1 MKFIQKMKNSILF
14 VQSINKIKFNYEKI
28 KKSNDYQ
35 DEKLYSNILNTLPI
49 VHKLLNSEDFIM
61 QESEVAQKIKK
72 DLHFLEYEIEYIQKF
87 LQKNWQAC
95 LNLGMEVEKSN
106 VSNHL
111 FLAYNIIL
119 ESIVQ
124 LKNEIPEKSYNEL
137 YKWIE
142 VDYENKAHQYMVLE
156 QFQQNQ
162 EVVPKKFLKVQYSGI
177 YMNLAYLAYLNH
189 DDQKMMN
196 YIERQKELFSLEEI
210 LHNENIESQPW
221 YYGNIHPNYLDF
233 LNITLLKDLEIKKE
247 KTLKM

>member
-1 MKFIQKMKNSILF
+1 MKFIQKMKDSMLF
-14 VQSINKIKFNYEKI
+14 IQAINKIKSNYNKI
-28 KKSNDYQ
+28 KTTNDYQ
-35 DEKLYSNILNTLPI
+35 DEKLYSEIFNTLPI
-49 VHKLLNSEDFIM
+49 IHKLLNNEDFIV
-61 QESEVAQKIKK
+61 QESEVAQKMKK
-72 DLHFLEYEIEYIQKF
+72 DLHFLEYEVEYIQKF

-156 QFQQNQ
+156 EIQQNQ
-162 EVVPKKFLKVQYSGI
+162 EMGSKKFIKIQYNGI

-210 LHNENIESQPW
+210 LSHENIESQPW
-221 YYGNIHPNYLDF
+221 YYRNIQPNYLDF